1 MRGEIRVAKDVGLE
15 LQFGETVL
23 DDVADADDP
32 LETTVPNDREM
43 SYTTLS
49 HERHDLTKIVVRR
62 GRHESANSEYP

>member
-1 MRGEIRVAKDVGLE
+1 
-15 LQFGETVL
+15 
-23 DDVADADDP
+23 
-32 LETTVPNDREM
+32 M